1 MQPQSHLYGGG
12 LHARIVDEIGRQIA
26 QGVLSP
32 GTILSTER
40 LEQDHGVSR
49 SVIREVLRTLT
60 GLGMLQPRHR
70 VGTTVLDLSSWKLLD
85 PQVILWR
92 DGGPDSRR
100 QLAEL
105 LTLRE
110 ALEPLAARQTAAG
123 DDGSVAEQMDLHL
136 THMRTALDEGKT
148 GEFATADAAFHEA
161 LLRGA
166 HNDALSQLVQTL
178 LAALHARY
186 TSHRPFSDDTPS
198 SLDRHHDLVEA
209 VRAGDAAVAEAI
221 SRALVHAARIEVLGR

>member
-1 MQPQSHLYGGG
+1 MLPPSHLYGGG
-12 LHARIVDEIGRQIA
+12 LHARIVDVVGSRIA
-26 QGVLSP
+26 QGELPP

-60 GLGMLQPRHR
+60 GLGMVKPRHR
-70 VGTTVLDLSSWKLLD
+70 IGTTVLDLSSWKLLD

-92 DGGPDSRR
+92 SGGPDSRR
-100 QLAEL
+100 QLDEL

-110 ALEPLAARQTAAG
+110 ALEPVAARQTAAG
-123 DDGSVAEQMDLHL
+123 DDGSAAEQMDLHL
-136 THMRTALDEGKT
+136 NRMRTAFDDGKP

-186 TSHRPFSDDTPS
+186 TSHQSFSDETAS
-198 SLDRHHDLVEA
+198 SLVRHRELVDA
-209 VRAGDAAVAEAI
+209 VTSGDAEAAETI
-221 SRALVHAARIEVLGR
+221 SRALVRAARIEVLGA

>member
-1 MQPQSHLYGGG
+1 MLSQSHLYGGG
-12 LHARIVDEIGRQIA
+12 LHAHIVDAVGSRIA
-26 QGVLSP
+26 QGELPP
-32 GTILSTER
+32 GTILSTEL
-40 LEQDHGVSR
+40 LERDHGVSR

-60 GLGMLQPRHR
+60 GLGMVKPRHR

-92 DGGPDSRR
+92 SGGPDSRR
-100 QLAEL
+100 QLDEL

-123 DDGSVAEQMDLHL
+123 DDGSVGEQMNLHL
-136 THMRTALDEGKT
+136 NRMRAAFNDGKT

-186 TSHRPFSDDTPS
+186 TSHQSFSDDTAS
-198 SLDRHHDLVEA
+198 SLDRHQDLVDA
-209 VRAGDAAVAEAI
+209 VTAGDAEAAEAI
-221 SRALVHAARIEVLGR
+221 SRALVRAAHIEVLGQ